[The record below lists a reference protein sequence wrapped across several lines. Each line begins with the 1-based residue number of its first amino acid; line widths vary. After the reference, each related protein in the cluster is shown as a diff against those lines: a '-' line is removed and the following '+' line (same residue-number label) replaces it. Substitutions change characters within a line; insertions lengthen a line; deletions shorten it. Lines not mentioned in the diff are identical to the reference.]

1 MNASHPR
8 SVFAAASSV
17 AALCWTT
24 IASAQSVVVEN
35 PPAQPAPAVIAPS
48 APPVVVN
55 NQAPVAAPGPVV
67 AEAPP
72 AEADTGTYWRPN
84 RYLLMTGLIVAGAPY
99 IASVSVGATSSNSN
113 DHDLYIPAF
122 GPWLDL
128 GQRGGCPANGSCAGE
143 VGNKALLIGDGIL
156 QSVGVLEIL
165 GSLIFADTGRVTTVQ
180 TGKNGAWV
188 AFSPASMGVGGYGM
202 SAVGQF

>member
-1 MNASHPR
+1 MNASHSR

-35 PPAQPAPAVIAPS
+35 PPAQPAPAVIAPA

-55 NQAPVAAPGPVV
+55 NQAPVASGPVV

-72 AEADTGTYWRPN
+72 PEADTGTYWRPN

-128 GQRGGCPANGSCAGE
+128 GQRGGCPASGSCAGE
-143 VGNKALLIGDGIL
+143 VGNKVLLIGDGIL

-180 TGKNGAWV
+180 TGKNGSWV
-188 AFSPASMGVGGYGM
+188 ALSPASMGVGGYGM